1 MLNLSYSYSIYTKE
15 VYLFKENKLTPWGT
29 KAARIFIVEKWR
41 KLTMKTSVK
50 LSLVEKAIKAYQ
62 KLHPV
67 QSTAEIGIK
76 LGVPSDYNKAP

>member
-41 KLTMKTSVK
+41 KHTIKSSRELTP
-50 LSLVEKAIKAYQ
+50 VEKAIEAYR
-62 KLHPV
+62 KLYPA
-67 QSTAEIGIK
+67 QSTEAIGK
-76 LGVPSDYNKAP
+76 RLGIPEDYNKAP